1 MIRYAVVGLGWISQK
16 AFLPASTLTGNS
28 VVTALVT
35 GDTEKARKI
44 AEQYG
49 IDTVV
54 PYENYDALLC
64 SDLIDAVYIAVPN
77 PMHASFAISALRHG
91 KHVMVEKPIAT
102 SLADAEAMIRSAQ
115 QTGALLMTS
124 YRLHHDIGTVEAL
137 KSIRSGAIGDP
148 RFFSATFSFQSD
160 PDNHRLRAEYWGG
173 PLQDIGIYCINAA
186 RHVFAAE
193 PIEVLAV
200 ISRDENDQRFREIY
214 DSIAVTLRF
223 PGNRLGQFYCSFAA
237 HPLDVYRVVGTQ
249 GTISMEPGFRF
260 EEPMAME
267 IESSA
272 DSKRIE
278 FAHYDHFAGQIA
290 YFSQCIVSGS
300 RPIDDGEEGMADLRV
315 LIAIERSVSTG
326 LPVSLEPQVYRNGP
340 SHASVRMIEPVSL
353 PPKVDVR

>member
-1 MIRYAVVGLGWISQK
+1 MDFSK

-148 RFFSATFSFQSD
+148 RFFPRPSVFNPIQIIIAYARSIGVGRFRTLVSIASMRLATYLLPSQSKYWLLS
-160 PDNHRLRAEYWGG
+160 PEMRMTSVSEKYTIRLR
-173 PLQDIGIYCINAA
+173 
-186 RHVFAAE
+186 
-193 PIEVLAV
+193 
-200 ISRDENDQRFREIY
+200 
-214 DSIAVTLRF
+214 
-223 PGNRLGQFYCSFAA
+223 
-237 HPLDVYRVVGTQ
+237 
-249 GTISMEPGFRF
+249 
-260 EEPMAME
+260 
-267 IESSA
+267 
-272 DSKRIE
+272 
-278 FAHYDHFAGQIA
+278 
-290 YFSQCIVSGS
+290 
-300 RPIDDGEEGMADLRV
+300 
-315 LIAIERSVSTG
+315 
-326 LPVSLEPQVYRNGP
+326 
-340 SHASVRMIEPVSL
+340 
-353 PPKVDVR
+353 